1 MLATPLPLL
10 ALTKMNQTT
19 FNVTFAMTRAYVSD
33 DATKELIISSNSS
46 SAGNGCYGS
55 AKLEVKLTGY
65 FRIDKAAPAVCV
77 GVGCV
82 GFHLLEKLSWEDAL
96 YLSVVSVTTVGYGE
110 IPLKTTL
117 TLLLGAS
124 VLLGKQFV

>member
-1 MLATPLPLL
+1 
-10 ALTKMNQTT
+10 MNQTT

-65 FRIDKAAPAVCV
+65 FRIDKV
-77 GVGCV
+77 
-82 GFHLLEKLSWEDAL
+82 
-96 YLSVVSVTTVGYGE
+96 
-110 IPLKTTL
+110 PLWDSHMKE
-117 TLLLGAS
+117 
-124 VLLGKQFV
+124 LGKKP

>member
-1 MLATPLPLL
+1 MLATTPLPLL

-33 DATKELIISSNSS
+33 DSTKELIISSNSS

-110 IPLKTTL
+110 IPTL

>member
-1 MLATPLPLL
+1 MLATTPLPLL

-65 FRIDKAAPAVCV
+65 FRIDKGLWFSRYLCDLSPLNYNVADQSSQCEIYNTVYRCV
-77 GVGCV
+77 
-82 GFHLLEKLSWEDAL
+82 S
-96 YLSVVSVTTVGYGE
+96 
-110 IPLKTTL
+110 
-117 TLLLGAS
+117 
-124 VLLGKQFV
+124 